1 MLAIPL
7 SLILRSASRQ
17 EIENR
22 SVATVS
28 HPLMRRDRRYH
39 VPARSA
45 AHLLTLTAR
54 TPPRAPHSLRPVF
67 QYPKSRSSLN
77 VAAGDVLAPAPL
89 PCCRDESLRC
99 ATARNDGTALL
110 RTHVSLVQY
119 FCEYSV
125 GQSSGY

>member
-1 MLAIPL
+1 
-7 SLILRSASRQ
+7 
-17 EIENR
+17 
-22 SVATVS
+22 
-28 HPLMRRDRRYH
+28 MRRNRRYH
-39 VPARSA
+39 APTRSA

-77 VAAGDVLAPAPL
+77 VAASDVLAPAPL

-99 ATARNDGTALL
+99 ATARNDRSALL